1 MANGEPPPFETG
13 GWRMI
18 QQMWSDPLMQRPH
31 TTFVALLKCG
41 DFLLVIFGADDMIWL
56 DSAGKERLLPIGPPN
71 A

>member
-1 MANGEPPPFETG
+1 
-13 GWRMI
+13 MI

>member
-1 MANGEPPPFETG
+1 
-13 GWRMI
+13 MI

-31 TTFVALLKCG
+31 TTFVRTFDKPVLALLKCG